1 MERFKECRDFVYK
14 GEADQDTQE
23 RCLYLYSESLK
34 DVKEWLRST
43 MCEAMAE
50 LHLLEDK
57 AILYLPLENLTVEA
71 KVTVDLVV
79 REKEPWGYSKPL
91 SFDRGTPGYYTSPIG
106 IFDYYTYSQIV
117 KGGNPVSDLY
127 LHLFSLYTDLRE
139 LAGTEELLSSDLLR
153 KKGIQDV
160 LGLHRI
166 AGILE
171 AFASKK

>member
-1 MERFKECRDFVYK
+1 M
-14 GEADQDTQE
+14 
-23 RCLYLYSESLK
+23 
-34 DVKEWLRST
+34 
-43 MCEAMAE
+43 
-50 LHLLEDK
+50 
-57 AILYLPLENLTVEA
+57 
-71 KVTVDLVV
+71 VV

-91 SFDRGTPGYYTSPIG
+91 SFDRGTPDYYTSPIG